1 MTEGILA
8 NRSHYNKKHFALNML
23 KKKGLKHSSLQN
35 DFKNLSKTSH
45 LVLNEDCLKLLRKLP
60 SKSVDLILI
69 DPPYNILMA
78 DWDEYSNYVEWADH
92 WLKESERILKPTG
105 NLVIFGGLQFQ
116 DEAGSGDLLSLIMR
130 MRSNSKMLLVNMIV
144 WHYPNGMSA
153 HRFFA
158 SRHEEIAW
166 FGKTK
171 KYYFNLDAVRE
182 PYDKKT
188 QQTYLKD
195 KRLIPESVVKGR
207 NPTNVWKI
215 NRLNGNSKERVGHPT
230 QKPTELIRRLIKAL
244 SPNGGIVLD
253 YFGGS
258 GTTTRVAIEEGRHS
272 IISDIE
278 PTIEKYLA
286 LHLKQIE
293 QPSFF
298 TPKYELLKH
307 TKEFKH
313 PVYSNAINSK
323 KKIQNKNFK
332 LNEMIL

>member
-1 MTEGILA
+1 MKLA

-23 KKKGLKHSSLQN
+23 KKKGLKHSTLQS
-35 DFKNLSKTSH
+35 DLKIPSKTSH
-45 LVLNEDCLKLLRKLP
+45 LVLKEDCLKLLKNLP
-60 SKSVDLILI
+60 AKSVDLILI

-105 NLVIFGGLQFQ
+105 NLVIFGGIQFQ
-116 DEAGSGDLLSLIMR
+116 GEAGSGDLLSLIMH

-144 WHYPNGMSA
+144 WNYPNGMSA

-171 KYYFNLDAVRE
+171 KYYFDLDAVRE
-182 PYDKKT
+182 PYDRKT
-188 QQTYLKD
+188 QQIYLKD
-195 KRLIPESVVKGR
+195 RRLVPESIIKGR
-207 NPTNVWKI
+207 NPTNVWRI

-230 QKPTELIRRLIKAL
+230 QKPKELIRRLIKAL
-244 SPNGGIVLD
+244 TPRGGIVLD

-272 IISDIE
+272 VVSDIE

-293 QPSFF
+293 QTSFLM
-298 TPKYELLKH
+298 PKYKILKH
-307 TKEFKH
+307 SNALEH
-313 PVYSNAINSK
+313 PIYSNKTDSR

-332 LNEMIL
+332 LKEATL

>member
-1 MTEGILA
+1 
-8 NRSHYNKKHFALNML
+8 ML
-23 KKKGLKHSSLQN
+23 KKKGLKHSTLQG
-35 DFKNLSKTSH
+35 DLKTPSKTSH

-78 DWDEYSNYVEWADH
+78 DWDEYSNYVEWAGY

-116 DEAGSGDLLSLIMR
+116 GEAGSGDLLSLIMR
-130 MRSNSKMLLVNMIV
+130 MRSHSKMLLVNMIV
-144 WHYPNGMSA
+144 WHYPNGMSV

-158 SRHEEIAW
+158 SRHEEIVW

-171 KYYFNLDAVRE
+171 KYYFDLDAVRE

-188 QQTYLKD
+188 QQIYLKD
-195 KRLIPESVVKGR
+195 KRLIPESIAKGR

-230 QKPTELIRRLIKAL
+230 QKPMELMRRLIKAL
-244 SPNGGIVLD
+244 SPYGGIVLD

-258 GTTTRVAIEEGRHS
+258 GTTTRAAIEEGRHS
-272 IISDIE
+272 IVSDID
-278 PTIEKYLA
+278 PAIEKYLA

-293 QPSFF
+293 QTSLLI
-298 TPKYELLKH
+298 PKYEFLKRS
-307 TKEFKH
+307 KAFKH
-313 PVYSNAINSK
+313 PVYSNKINSQK
-323 KKIQNKNFK
+323 TMQNKNVK
-332 LNEMIL
+332 LKEMTL